1 MKIILVSIPSLHF
14 FHWADQLKDSEHEV
28 FWFDISG
35 MTTKS
40 DRLNWLHQKVNWKLK
55 YNFPGRIF
63 VKYRFPKIYKFLQ
76 RYNEHETTVVFE
88 KWLNEIQPDMVH
100 SFALQL
106 SCLPILPVMNKY
118 YNVKWVFSSWGSD
131 IFFSKEI
138 GIEDE
143 RVEKCFKRIDYL
155 ITDCNRDYKI
165 ALEKGFRK
173 SFLGVFPGNGG
184 VNFDTIKLDVNDSQR
199 KIILIKG
206 YNDEIGRG
214 INIVKAFDEELISL
228 VQNYEVVIFGADET
242 IRKYIA
248 QNNSF
253 KKLKYTLYLK
263 DNFIFN
269 ADLIS
274 LMGKSYIYIGN
285 SLSDGI
291 PNALIEA
298 MGMGAFPIQSNP
310 GKVTEEIIENGLNGF
325 LINDAEDIAE
335 IKHLIIEAISNKEMI
350 AGASLYN
357 IENVRNKYDRV
368 KVREQILKL
377 YEKIVCEIN
386 K

>member
-1 MKIILVSIPSLHF
+1 MVSIPSLHF
-14 FHWADQLKDSEHEV
+14 FRWADQLKDSGHEV

-35 MTTKS
+35 MAVKS
-40 DRLNWLHQKVNWKLK
+40 DKLSWLHQKVNWKLK

-63 VKYRFPKIYKFLQ
+63 AKTHFPKTYKFLQ
-76 RYNEHETTVVFE
+76 RYNEYETAAVFE
-88 KWLNEIQPDMVH
+88 KYLSEIQPDAVH

-106 SCLPILPVMNKY
+106 SGLSILPVMNKY
-118 YNVKWVFSSWGSD
+118 RSVKWIFSSWGSD
-131 IFFSKEI
+131 VFYSKEI
-138 GIEDE
+138 GIEDNKAE
-143 RVEKCFKRIDYL
+143 ECFKRIDYL

-165 ALEKGFRK
+165 TLEKGFMK
-173 SFLGVFPGNGG
+173 TFLGVFPGNGG
-184 VNFDTIKLDVNDSQR
+184 VNFDTIPSELNDSQR

-228 VQNYEVVIFGADET
+228 VENYEVVIFGADET
-242 IRKYIA
+242 IQKYIA
-248 QNNSF
+248 QNNRF
-253 KKLKYTLYLK
+253 NKLKCTLYLK
-263 DNFIFN
+263 NNFISN
-269 ADLIS
+269 VDLIS
-274 LMGKSYIYIGN
+274 LMGTSYIYIGN

-310 GKVTEEIIENGLNGF
+310 GRVTEEIIENGVNGF

-335 IKHLIIEAISNKEMI
+335 IKRLIIKAINNKKI
-350 AGASLYN
+350 ITRALLYN

-377 YEKIVCEIN
+377 YGEIACEIN